1 MTVMIQDAAEMLKAC
16 PRVAAEETVRSVE
29 LWMCSIGGANSV
41 S

>member
-1 MTVMIQDAAEMLKAC
+1 MTAVIQDADEMLKAC

-29 LWMCSIGGANSV
+29 LWMCFKGGANSI